1 MNTKITLVELS
12 ELIAEATSTSKRV
25 CELFVRELFA
35 TVSQAL
41 IDGENV
47 KIKGVGTFAVTTVKP
62 RKSVNVT
69 TGDAIQIA
77 GHKKL
82 TFTPDKAL
90 ARSVNHAFAQFE
102 TIILNDDLT
111 DEKLADIDQQF
122 PASSDESAEE
132 KPSVQSSEPIEIPEE
147 KAPVDKPQ
155 EATEEQIVKDKE
167 EEPVAPVGLKALEAF
182 GVPVGADSPSEASA
196 PQEPAESHAPQEPE
210 VEVEAEAEEEEP
222 EPTPAEEPEPDDDF
236 YRPAPRNTYT
246 PTQEQISRNKSAKTM
261 RKWWWVVPAVLA
273 VGAIIW
279 MLSGRNGGDTTS
291 DNIASA
297 DSVAVVATESVPEEA
312 AAVITDTVTRQIV
325 LSTLADKYYDSP
337 WFWVYIYEENKD
349 KIENPDNVPPGTVV
363 VIPPAEKYGIDAKDP
378 ESLKKAQYKSWKLLN
393 GK

>member
-12 ELIAEATSTSKRV
+12 ELIAESTSTSKRV

-41 IDGENV
+41 INGENV
-47 KIKGVGTFAVTTVKP
+47 RVKGVGTFAVTTVKP

-90 ARSVNHAFAQFE
+90 AQAVNHAFAQFE

-122 PASSDESAEE
+122 PSPADGVVEKTSVPVSEQVEAAEE
-132 KPSVQSSEPIEIPEE
+132 PAPADEPVEE
-147 KAPVDKPQ
+147 AEP
-155 EATEEQIVKDKE
+155 AE
-167 EEPVAPVGLKALEAF
+167 EEETAAPVGLKALEAF
-182 GVPVGADSPSEASA
+182 GVPVTPSTPVDAPA
-196 PQEPAESHAPQEPE
+196 PQEPVESPTTQEPE
-210 VEVEAEAEEEEP
+210 DEMKAEEP
-222 EPTPAEEPEPDDDF
+222 QPTPVEEPEPDDDF

-246 PTQEQISRNKSAKTM
+246 PTQEQISRSKTAKSM

-279 MLSGRNGGDTTS
+279 MLSGRNGGDVTTA
-291 DNIASA
+291 DNAALPDSA
-297 DSVAVVATESVPEEA
+297 AVVATESVPEEA
-312 AAVITDTVTRQIV
+312 TAVITDTVTRQIV

-337 WFWVYIYEENKD
+337 WFWVYIYEENKE
-349 KIENPDNVPPGTVV
+349 KIDNPDNVPPGTVV
-363 VIPPAEKYGIDAKDP
+363 VIPPAEKYGIDAKNP